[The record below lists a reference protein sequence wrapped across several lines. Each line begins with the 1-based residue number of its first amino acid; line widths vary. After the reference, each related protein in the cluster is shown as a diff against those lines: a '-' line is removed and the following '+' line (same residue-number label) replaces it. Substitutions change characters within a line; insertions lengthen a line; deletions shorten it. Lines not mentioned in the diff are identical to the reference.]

1 VRVTVCGALGCP
13 TVTLPKA
20 SVVGDSFTCVA
31 TPVSA
36 ILAVPA
42 PVTAAVSVPLTMGSK
57 ATLRLQCRPAPS
69 EAGQWLVSLK
79 SALSAPV
86 TARLVSERGVL
97 ASIAFQN
104 GDDQKPP
111 GQELRVSSIDG
122 QSSRTLIDTGAKDL
136 ALSPVWSP
144 DGEWVAYLKARGNT
158 TQAFSRTAAIEM
170 RPAGGGPARTLV
182 PGSRLPESTSLFC
195 MNGRGCLS
203 WSPDGRLFFT
213 ASMPSEADLTHGS
226 FSIWAVPVD
235 LRKGEAGRP
244 VRVSQWADFYPDCL
258 TLTADGKR
266 LAFLKGRLH
275 SDVYVGELSADG
287 NSVDRTRR
295 FTRDDRG
302 LLSDPNAW
310 TRDGRILFS
319 SDQNGKTEVFRQGRD
334 EKLAQALVKVPGD
347 EQENAILSPDGSWI
361 LYVDRAHSA
370 SPQNFSPRRL
380 MRLPAAGGSPE
391 LVLQM
396 PATARFGYRC
406 PLKSGACI
414 LSQDQ
419 GNEILFYPL
428 DPVRGKGDRLL
439 AKIQRRPNYF
449 SWDVSPDGSGLAV
462 VDTRKKILILADGA
476 WRELPIEERWGNLV
490 SIAWSA
496 DGKGFFVTSGEHG
509 VLHVTTGGKVNALTH
524 GDFGQWLE
532 HPVVSPDGK
541 YLAFQAQTNNFNA
554 WMIENP

>member
-1 VRVTVCGALGCP
+1 
-13 TVTLPKA
+13 
-20 SVVGDSFTCVA
+20 
-31 TPVSA
+31 
-36 ILAVPA
+36 
-42 PVTAAVSVPLTMGSK
+42 
-57 ATLRLQCRPAPS
+57 
-69 EAGQWLVSLK
+69 
-79 SALSAPV
+79 
-86 TARLVSERGVL
+86 VL

-244 VRVSQWADFYPDCL
+244 VRVVQWADFYPDCL

-319 SDQNGKTEVFRQGRD
+319 SPDRG
-334 EKLAQALVKVPGD
+334 ALGESRV
-347 EQENAILSPDGSWI
+347 
-361 LYVDRAHSA
+361 H
-370 SPQNFSPRRL
+370 RL
-380 MRLPAAGGSPE
+380 GG
-391 LVLQM
+391 
-396 PATARFGYRC
+396 G
-406 PLKSGACI
+406 
-414 LSQDQ
+414 
-419 GNEILFYPL
+419 
-428 DPVRGKGDRLL
+428 
-439 AKIQRRPNYF
+439 
-449 SWDVSPDGSGLAV
+449 W
-462 VDTRKKILILADGA
+462 
-476 WRELPIEERWGNLV
+476 
-490 SIAWSA
+490 
-496 DGKGFFVTSGEHG
+496 
-509 VLHVTTGGKVNALTH
+509 
-524 GDFGQWLE
+524 
-532 HPVVSPDGK
+532 
-541 YLAFQAQTNNFNA
+541 
-554 WMIENP
+554 